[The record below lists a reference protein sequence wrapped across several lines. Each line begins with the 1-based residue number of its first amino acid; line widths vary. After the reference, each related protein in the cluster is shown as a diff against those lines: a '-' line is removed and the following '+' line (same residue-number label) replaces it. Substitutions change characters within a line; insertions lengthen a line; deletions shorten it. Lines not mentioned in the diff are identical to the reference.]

1 MADKYEYTEEDLD
14 NFMAKA
20 VAIVHEAG
28 ELIKDGLGNV
38 KVKSTAVTKE
48 FNAGEGL
55 AAEVLTE
62 TDGAVEKLIVD
73 KLTEAFPDHK
83 FIGEE
88 GIGAETEGKLPLSA
102 LTNNPTWIIDP
113 IDGTMNFVHGNP
125 LVVTSVGLTINKKLV
140 AGIINAPCIDK
151 CYTAVK
157 GKGAFLNGTQQL
169 SVTGVTEI
177 KDAFCVMEVSTG
189 ANQEKQDISIANM
202 TKLMSSAHAVR
213 CFGPAALDMAFVGGG
228 QADAYFHAGIH
239 CWDIAAGAVIISEA
253 GGYVMSPDGS
263 DFDLMSRT
271 VLVASTKE
279 LATQVSNTI
288 KHLAVE
294 SEYPEPVYAMNSE

>member
-1 MADKYEYTEEDLD
+1 MADKYEYTEEDLE

-88 GIGAETEGKLPLSA
+88 GIGAETEGVSISHLLLTDLKFRNYDIQIAFQTDNHIEVYFFTKYCPKKSWQLIYFSVVPNNLSKE
-102 LTNNPTWIIDP
+102 
-113 IDGTMNFVHGNP
+113 NF
-125 LVVTSVGLTINKKLV
+125 NKKRPSL
-140 AGIINAPCIDK
+140 
-151 CYTAVK
+151 
-157 GKGAFLNGTQQL
+157 LNFKKTKTQ
-169 SVTGVTEI
+169 T
-177 KDAFCVMEVSTG
+177 
-189 ANQEKQDISIANM
+189 N
-202 TKLMSSAHAVR
+202 
-213 CFGPAALDMAFVGGG
+213 
-228 QADAYFHAGIH
+228 
-239 CWDIAAGAVIISEA
+239 EA
-253 GGYVMSPDGS
+253 
-263 DFDLMSRT
+263 
-271 VLVASTKE
+271 
-279 LATQVSNTI
+279 
-288 KHLAVE
+288 
-294 SEYPEPVYAMNSE
+294 